1 MPWGER
7 ARQAAAFRAA
17 AAAHRPC
24 CHALRAQVDFNAK
37 TEYDYINNYKALQ
50 DVFNKL
56 NIDKHI
62 EVQKLVKAR
71 PLDNME
77 FMQWFKSYFD
87 NQTSGQGVP
96 DYDGGARR
104 AVCKSGAGAPAGAQP
119 AACLPALLAAA
130 RRC

>member
-1 MPWGER
+1 V
-7 ARQAAAFRAA
+7 
-17 AAAHRPC
+17 
-24 CHALRAQVDFNAK
+24 QVDYNAK
-37 TEYDYINNYKALQ
+37 TEYDYINNYMVVQ

-96 DYDGGARR
+96 DYEGAPRR
-104 AVCKSGAGAPAGAQP
+104 ALCKSGGQ
-119 AACLPALLAAA
+119 
-130 RRC
+130 RC